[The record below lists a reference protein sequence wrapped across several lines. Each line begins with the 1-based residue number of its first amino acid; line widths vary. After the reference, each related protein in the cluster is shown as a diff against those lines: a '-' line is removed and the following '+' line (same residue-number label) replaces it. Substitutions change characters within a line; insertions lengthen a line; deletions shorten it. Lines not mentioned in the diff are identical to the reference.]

1 MANLVDDDRVAV
13 WREFMSRMG
22 PEDRTADLTKA
33 DFRAAVNALDVWVAN
48 NAGTINAAIPQPAR
62 SALTALE
69 KIGIFAAVATKRFV
83 KEVL

>member
-1 MANLVDDDRVAV
+1 MANLIEDDRIAV
-13 WREFMSRMG
+13 WRAFMAQMG
-22 PEDRTADLTKA
+22 PVDRSNGMTKA

-48 NAGTINAAIPQPAR
+48 NAATINAAIPEPAR
-62 SALTALE
+62 SSLTNLE